1 VDSAY
6 VPLYVIRC
14 GKCGVIDYQD
24 VVYISGVEG

>member
-1 VDSAY
+1 MDSAQ

-14 GKCGVIDYQD
+14 GKCEVVDHQD